1 VSGANTKFFLLLL
14 HRLVEP
20 LRVLFGLVAI
30 PSSVVLSVAFTV
42 APAALSLAILAALI
56 SLAASVLSLSPAAI
70 LFVAIATLAFVVTL
84 AVAPSESGKTVVR
97 IFLVVGVAWHF
108 GLTQGCPVTAAVFLA
123 SGLAVAGLLA
133 IAKSAGAR
141 TFSIFAASRRLS
153 SGVGAGKSAAGR
165 ECRLWGTKNDVVCKM
180 LVKLS
185 YHPFV
190 MSIPPVLDVLLLVC
204 MRLGLCPVLKLPM
217 GEASPLLLGR
227 ETLDFA
233 SLVLL
238 SF

>member
-20 LRVLFGLVAI
+20 LGVLLGLVAI
-30 PSSVVLSVAFTV
+30 PSSVVLSVA
-42 APAALSLAILAALI
+42 LAITPASLTLTVLATLI

-84 AVAPSESGKTVVR
+84 AVAPPKSGKTVVR
-97 IFLVVGVAWHF
+97 VFLVVGVAWHF
-108 GLTQGCPVTAAVFLA
+108 GLTQSRPVTAAVFL
-123 SGLAVAGLLA
+123 SGGLAVAGLLA
-133 IAKSAGAR
+133 IAESAGAR
-141 TFSIFAASRRLS
+141 SFSILAASCRLS
-153 SGVGAGKSAAGR
+153 SGVGAGKSAAGG
-165 ECRLWGTKNDVVCKM
+165 ECCLWGTKHDVVCKM

-185 YHPFV
+185 YHPSV
-190 MSIPPVLDVLLLVC
+190 ISIPPVLDVLLLVC

-217 GEASPLLLGR
+217 GEASPVLLGL